1 MEKQRKITLCDVPW
15 WEELKTDD
23 EKDKYCREHYDLT
36 YSEYLEV
43 LDSPLPIREALN
55 QVMNKRKHS

>member
-1 MEKQRKITLCDVPW
+1 MDRKITLCDVGIEGCQTD
-15 WEELKTDD
+15 EE
-23 EKDKYCREHYDLT
+23 REAWCKKELDMT

-43 LDSPLPIREALN
+43 LNSPLPTREALN